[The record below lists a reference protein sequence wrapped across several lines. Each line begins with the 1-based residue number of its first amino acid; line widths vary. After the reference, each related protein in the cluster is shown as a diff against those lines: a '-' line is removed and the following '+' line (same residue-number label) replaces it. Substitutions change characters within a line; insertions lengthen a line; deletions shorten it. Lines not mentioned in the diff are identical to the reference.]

1 MMSGT
6 IVIVDDEPI
15 TRLDVKDMLQLAG
28 YEVIGEAS
36 DGFEA
41 IRVCDE
47 LKPDLVIMDIK
58 MPLLDG
64 LTASKKIVAN
74 GSTSGIILLTA
85 YSDRQFISK
94 ASDFGALGYLVK
106 PLHEQSLIPTVELAL
121 SKGKQILQLQ
131 NELDTVTKKLEER
144 KIIEKAKGKIMAA
157 EGLSEEEA
165 YKKLRNISMKK
176 RVPMVAIAEVMVMVD
191 E

>member
-1 MMSGT
+1 MNGT

-15 TRLDVKDMLQLAG
+15 TRLDIRDMVECAG
-28 YEVIGEAS
+28 YEVVGEAS

-47 LKPDLVIMDIK
+47 KHPDLVIMDIK

-74 GSTSGIILLTA
+74 GSASGIILLTA
-85 YSDRQFISK
+85 YSDRHFIQK
-94 ASDFGALGYLVK
+94 ATEFGALGYLVK
-106 PLHEQSLIPTVELAL
+106 PLNEQSLIPTVEVAIA
-121 SKGKQILQLQ
+121 KGRQVNKLKQ
-131 NELDTVTKKLEER
+131 ELELVTKKLEDR
-144 KIIEKAKGKIMAA
+144 KIIEKAKGILMVS
-157 EGLSEEEA
+157 EGLSESEA
-165 YKKLRNISMKK
+165 YNKLRTISMKK
-176 RVPMVAIAEVMVMVD
+176 RVSIIEIAEVMVMAD

>member
-157 EGLSEEEA
+157 EGLSEAEA

>member
-1 MMSGT
+1 MSGT

-15 TRLDVKDMLQLAG
+15 TRLDVKDMLQFAG
-28 YEVIGEAS
+28 YNVVGEAS

-47 LKPDLVIMDIK
+47 MKPDLVIMDIK

-64 LTASKKIVAN
+64 LTASKKIVSD
-74 GSTSGIILLTA
+74 GSASGIILLTA
-85 YSDRQFISK
+85 YSDRHYINK
-94 ASDFGALGYLVK
+94 ATEFGALGYLVK

-121 SKGKQILQLQ
+121 SKGNQIKQLQ
-131 NELDTVTKKLEER
+131 KELDTVTKKLAER
-144 KIIEKAKGKIMAA
+144 KTIEKAKGKLMAS
-157 EGLSEEEA
+157 EGLTEDAA
-165 YKKLRNISMKK
+165 YKKLRTISMKK
-176 RVPMVAIAEVMVMVD
+176 RVPMIEIAEVMVMVD

>member
-41 IRVCDE
+41 IRVCDK

>member
-1 MMSGT
+1 MSGT